1 MNGYLP
7 GVEDKSFFGSRC
19 ISIHSDFILLDNFA
33 DAKTNGGVLKR
44 VDSEYNTKTKNKKQ
58 CQFTI
63 NITQCIYSLF
73 SSNSTFYANWDEFTV
88 DVDTSVK
95 NYIKNAIMNIF
106 ND

>member
-19 ISIHSDFILLDNFA
+19 IAVHSDYILLDNFA
-33 DAKTNGGVLKR
+33 DAKTNGGELKR
-44 VDSEYNTKTKNKKQ
+44 VDSEYNTKTKNK
-58 CQFTI
+58 
-63 NITQCIYSLF
+63 TQCIYSLF
-73 SSNSTFYANWDEFTV
+73 SSNSTFYANWDDFTV